1 MKITEK
7 KLRQI
12 IREEKM
18 KLQGPPLQEA
28 LEGVAFYEQKVDLLV
43 TAQQH
48 LDEASSPSPKWSTS
62 TLPPRPARTLMC
74 RAPTVTLRRP
84 ASSSVISSRPPRRW
98 SRWAGDIV

>member
-18 KLQGPPLQEA
+18 KLQGARLQEA
-28 LEGVAFYEQKVDLLV
+28 LEGVDFYEQKVDLLV

-48 LDEASSPSPKWSTS
+48 LDEALDALADVIDLDLASP
-62 TLPPRPARTLMC
+62 
-74 RAPTVTLRRP
+74 
-84 ASSSVISSRPPRRW
+84 
-98 SRWAGDIV
+98 AGEDPDVRSAHMDVEAAGQFIGGIIEATEAMVEMGR

>member
-18 KLQGPPLQEA
+18 KLQGAPLQEA

-48 LDEASSPSPKWSTS
+48 LDEALVALAEAVDLDRASPVGEDPDVQGAYSDVE
-62 TLPPRPARTLMC
+62 A
-74 RAPTVTLRRP
+74 
-84 ASSSVISSRPPRRW
+84 ASQFI
-98 SRWAGDIV
+98 GDIIEATEAMVEMGR